1 MINIRATRQAEGSP
15 ARGPGHVP
23 AASSRRASRR
33 TPRSLAK
40 ALVGA
45 MTMLGMVAV
54 PVALAASP
62 AGAAS
67 CSAAGGTGL
76 TAALVASS
84 GQTIANQTVD
94 ASGCDVG
101 IYVPPGTNGVTIEKA
116 TVSGAND
123 HGIFAEDASGLT
135 IEDSSVSGNG
145 VNPTPGIFDNKAIE
159 LVGVTDSLV
168 TGNTVTYNTADG
180 GIGIQDNGP
189 LDSGAPNPG
198 PGTPVATSNIVVSN
212 NDVSHNTGGCGI
224 VVAAHNPG
232 GGVSHIVLTANTIA
246 STPFKMGP
254 TGPEIGGIVIDA
266 PIPHTSLSDVSVS
279 GNTITGSLIAGIA
292 VYAGGGPGA
301 EVSSVSLT
309 GNTLNQDGWGE
320 QAAGRPRPEA
330 IMVAAYPAPPGAPPA
345 VVTGTQITGNT
356 ITDEYFGVWL
366 AYTTATT
373 SSPNNITTVPGGIA
387 VYNVP
392 PPGSGYWMV
401 AKDGG
406 VFTEGMAGFYG
417 SMGGKHLNAP
427 VVGMAPTI
435 DQAGYWLVGSDGGV
449 FSFGDANFFG
459 SMGGK
464 HLNAPIVGMART
476 PFYSPSPGQMPHP
489 GAEGYW
495 LVGSDGGVFSF
506 GDAGF
511 YGSMGGKHLNAPIV
525 GMAPTPDG
533 HGYWLV
539 GADGGVFSFGDA
551 GFYGSMGGK
560 HLNAPMVGMS
570 AVGVIGSA

>member
-1 MINIRATRQAEGSP
+1 MPNLTGAGFL
-15 ARGPGHVP
+15 VP
-23 AASSRRASRR
+23 A
-33 TPRSLAK
+33 
-40 ALVGA
+40 
-45 MTMLGMVAV
+45 
-54 PVALAASP
+54 

-67 CSAAGGTGL
+67 TTSCVPAGSTGL
-76 TAALVASS
+76 STAMVVTSS
-84 GQTIANQTVD
+84 VSNTTVN
-94 ASGCDVG
+94 AAGCDVG
-101 IYVPPGTNGVTIEKA
+101 IYVPPGTTGITISGVTV
-116 TVSGAND
+116 TGAND
-123 HGIFAEDASGLT
+123 HGIFVQDASNIT
-135 IEDSSVSGNG
+135 ITGSTVDGNG
-145 VNPTPGIFDNKAIE
+145 VAPTPGIFDNKAIE

-168 TGNTVTYNTADG
+168 KGNTVTYNTADG
-180 GIGIQDNGP
+180 GIGIQDDGP

-198 PGTPVATSNIVVSN
+198 PSTPVATSNIVVSN

-232 GGVSHIVLTANTIA
+232 GGVSHIVLTGNTIA

-254 TGPEIGGIVIDA
+254 SGPEIGGIVIDA

-309 GNTLNQDGWGE
+309 GNTLSQDGWGE
-320 QAAGRPRPEA
+320 QTAGRPRPEA

-392 PPGSGYWMV
+392 MPGTGYWLA

-406 VFTEGMAGFYG
+406 LFTGGSADFY
-417 SMGGKHLNAP
+417 
-427 VVGMAPTI
+427 
-435 DQAGYWLVGSDGGV
+435 
-449 FSFGDANFFG
+449 G

-464 HLNAPIVGMART
+464 HLNAPIVGIAPT
-476 PFYSPSPGQMPHP
+476 PDGH
-489 GAEGYW
+489 GYW
-495 LVGSDGGVFSF
+495 LVGADGGMFTF

-525 GMAPTPDG
+525 GM
-533 HGYWLV
+533 
-539 GADGGVFSFGDA
+539 
-551 GFYGSMGGK
+551 
-560 HLNAPMVGMS
+560 S